1 VLQTRSAMLRCV
13 LLVGP
18 AGAHY
23 YCETLDITRPFPS
36 DRPAKDPSW
45 AFVWNKA
52 LTAPFRRVG
61 LDGAFAVCPA
71 LLQVCRDLDSR
82 KWVWCAAE
90 HEACVGLGRMPG
102 FQYVQQ

>member
-1 VLQTRSAMLRCV
+1 MA
-13 LLVGP
+13 GP

-36 DRPAKDPSW
+36 DRPVKDPSW

-52 LTAPFRRVG
+52 LTSPFRRVG

-71 LLQVCRDLDSR
+71 LLQVSGGLAPWEQAWSGA
-82 KWVWCAAE
+82 V
-90 HEACVGLGRMPG
+90 HEACVGALRRVPG
-102 FQYVQQ
+102 LDYVQPAVGGSS

>member
-1 VLQTRSAMLRCV
+1 MCV
-13 LLVGP
+13 LLAGP

-36 DRPAKDPSW
+36 DRPVKDPSW

-52 LTAPFRRVG
+52 LTSPFRRVV

-71 LLQVCRDLDSR
+71 LLQVRE
-82 KWVWCAAE
+82 KGTWCAMRAGL
-90 HEACVGLGRMPG
+90 ACGGDGSLLGGLRSVAGLERVHPAA
-102 FQYVQQ
+102 